1 MSEVIYLNLR
11 QNSEVYCQDVFL
23 KDLGSVWSANKD
35 VENRCNEIK
44 VMHIDKKEHVRIT
57 CSTIDIIELILTAE
71 PKMQVTNLGE
81 NDIIIDYQPKPRKI
95 GLWDW
100 IKTIFVCFT
109 LFFGAAFA
117 IMTFN
122 NDCSVSDA
130 FAQIYKLVMGSEAE
144 GASIIEASYSVG
156 IPIGIILF
164 FNHFSKKSMAKDP
177 TPIEV
182 QMRNY
187 ESEVNEA
194 IIKNA
199 ERKEKGIDTA

>member
-23 KDLGSVWSANKD
+23 KDLGSVCCTDKE
-35 VENRCNEIK
+35 VERRCSKIK
-44 VMHIDKKEHVRIT
+44 VMHIDKKEHIRIT
-57 CSTIDIIELILTAE
+57 CSVMDFIELILSME
-71 PKMQVTNLGE
+71 PKLQVTNLGE
-81 NDIIIDYQPKPRKI
+81 TDIIIDYQPKPRKI

-100 IKTIFVCFT
+100 IKTMFVCLT

-130 FAQIYKLVMGSEAE
+130 FAQIYRLVMGSEAE

>member
-11 QNSEVYCQDVFL
+11 QNSEVYRQDVFL
-23 KDLGSVWSANKD
+23 KDLGSVFCNDKEVVD
-35 VENRCNEIK
+35 RCNEIK

-57 CSTIDIIELILTAE
+57 CSVMDVIELILNEE
-71 PKMQVTNLGE
+71 PKRQVTNLGE
-81 NDIIIDYQPKPRKI
+81 TDIIIDYQPKARKI

-100 IKTIFVCFT
+100 IKTLFVCFT
-109 LFFGAAFA
+109 LFFGGAFA

-122 NDCSVSDA
+122 NECSVSDA
-130 FAQIYKLVMGSEAE
+130 FSQIYKLTMGKEAE
-144 GASIIEASYSVG
+144 GASIMEASYSVG
-156 IPIGIILF
+156 LPIGIILF
-164 FNHFSKKSMAKDP
+164 FNHFSKKNMAKDP

-187 ESEVNEA
+187 ETDVNEA

-199 ERKEKGIDTA
+199 ERKEKGIDTT

>member
-11 QNSEVYCQDVFL
+11 QNSEVYSQDVFL
-23 KDLGSVWSANKD
+23 KDLGSVWCCD
-35 VENRCNEIK
+35 RDIENRCREVK
-44 VMHIDKKEHVRIT
+44 VMHIDHNEHVRVT
-57 CSTIDIIELILTAE
+57 CSVLDIIELILADSTG
-71 PKMQVTNLGE
+71 MQVTNLGE
-81 NDIIIDYQPKPRKI
+81 TDLIIDYQPKQKKT

-109 LFFGAAFA
+109 VFFGGAFA

-122 NDCSVSDA
+122 NDCSVSEA
-130 FAQIYKLVMGSEAE
+130 FAQIYKLVMGKEAE
-144 GASIIEASYSVG
+144 GASIIEASYSLG
-156 IPIGIILF
+156 LPIGIILF
-164 FNHFSKKSMAKDP
+164 FNHFSKKGMAKDP

-187 ESEVNEA
+187 ETDVNDA

-199 ERKEKGIDTA
+199 EREERGIDTN

>member
-23 KDLGSVWSANKD
+23 KDLGSVWCTDKN
-35 VENRCNEIK
+35 VENKCNAIK

-57 CSTIDIIELILTAE
+57 CSVMDIIELILTAH
-71 PKMQVTNLGE
+71 PKLQVTNLGE
-81 NDIIIDYQPKPRKI
+81 VDIIIDYQPKPRKI

-100 IKTIFVCFT
+100 LKTIFVCFT

-130 FAQIYKLVMGSEAE
+130 FAQMYKLVMGSESE
-144 GASIIEASYSVG
+144 GASIIEASYSIG
-156 IPIGIILF
+156 IPLGIILF
-164 FNHFSKKSMAKDP
+164 FNHFSKKNMAKDP

-187 ESEVNEA
+187 ETDVNDA

-199 ERKEKGIDTA
+199 EREERGIDTA

>member
-1 MSEVIYLNLR
+1 MSEIIYLNLR
-11 QNSEVYCQDVFL
+11 QNSEVYRQDVFL
-23 KDLGSVWSANKD
+23 KDLGSVCCSDKDIENK
-35 VENRCNEIK
+35 CLGIK
-44 VMHIDKKEHVRIT
+44 VVHIDKKEHVRIT
-57 CSTIDIIELILTAE
+57 YSVLDIIELILSDVSGTH
-71 PKMQVTNLGE
+71 VTNLGE
-81 NDIIIDYQPKPRKI
+81 TDIIIDYQPKPKKT

-109 LFFGAAFA
+109 VFFGGAFA

-122 NDCSVSDA
+122 NDCSVSEA
-130 FAQIYKLVMGSEAE
+130 FAQIYKLVMGCEAE
-144 GASIIEASYSVG
+144 GASVIEAAYSVG
-156 IPIGIILF
+156 LPIGILIF